1 MKKIITYS
9 IIGILILFCGCSW
22 RESFI
27 LKNNSTSA
35 IIVSYSISQ
44 VDGLAIFDNQ
54 PNIYQSN
61 KSGEIDWEK
70 ELNIED
76 QDTSSLGF
84 QFALPANSILIF
96 GHLSN
101 DNYSN
106 KDQYFINGR
115 VFNFENMEIKK
126 KDAAISISKD
136 KFDSFFKKKNGY
148 IAYEIK

>member
-1 MKKIITYS
+1 MNKTKTYS
-9 IIGILILFCGCSW
+9 IIAIIFFLSACSW
-22 RESFI
+22 QESFI
-27 LKNNSTSA
+27 LKNNLSSA

-44 VDGLAIFDNQ
+44 VDGFAIFDNQ
-54 PNIYQSN
+54 PNIYQST
-61 KSGEIDWEK
+61 KSGDINWEK
-70 ELNIED
+70 ELKIED
-76 QDTSSLGF
+76 KDTSELGF
-84 QFALPANSILIF
+84 QFALPANSILKF

-115 VFNFENMEIKK
+115 VFNFENMEI
-126 KDAAISISKD
+126 SKD